1 MKEENLKNLCE
12 RIVAKNGRVSCRDI
26 LECGYT
32 MEHFIRM
39 ADNNIDNKKL
49 VQTAQKVLSEM
60 EG

>member
-39 ADNNIDNKKL
+39 AGHNIDTKKL
-49 VQTAQKVLSEM
+49 VSRASEILTKM